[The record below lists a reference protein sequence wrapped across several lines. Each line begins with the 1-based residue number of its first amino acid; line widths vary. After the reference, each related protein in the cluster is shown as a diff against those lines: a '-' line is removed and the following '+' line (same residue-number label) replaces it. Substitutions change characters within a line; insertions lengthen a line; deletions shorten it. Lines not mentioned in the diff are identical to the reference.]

1 MDRGASSSAAAHS
14 FESVSRG
21 SAERGRA
28 GSGSMC
34 RLFVGL
40 GGGATGEEQQQQ
52 LQRLFGQCVHK
63 LCGLC
68 FRAAPRSGS
77 VIAPVQ
83 LDSL

>member
-1 MDRGASSSAAAHS
+1 MDRGAASAAAAAHP

-21 SAERGRA
+21 AAERGRA

-63 LCGLC
+63 LCGSC
-68 FRAAPRSGS
+68 AFGQRHAVAAWWLLFS
-77 VIAPVQ
+77 
-83 LDSL
+83 